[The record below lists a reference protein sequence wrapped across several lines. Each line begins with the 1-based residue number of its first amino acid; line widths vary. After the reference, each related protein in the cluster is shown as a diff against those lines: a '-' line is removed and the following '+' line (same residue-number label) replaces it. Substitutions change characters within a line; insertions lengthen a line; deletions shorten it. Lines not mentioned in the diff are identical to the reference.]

1 MASKFRSAI
10 FLFTLVALST
20 VAGCKKKDTT
30 CTAVIKVIR
39 TNGSVVS
46 GAKVRLTSNWGLTQS
61 NNELADYLPA
71 DELTDANG
79 MATFEFKYP
88 GILDVEVTQIAYGSG
103 TDLIKLE
110 VGETVTKVV
119 TIQ

>member
-1 MASKFRSAI
+1 MKLLSRFTLI
-10 FLFTLVALST
+10 LMTLVALST
-20 VAGCKKKDTT
+20 GVSCGKKDTT

-39 TNGSVVS
+39 TNGSAVS
-46 GAKVRLTSNWGLTQS
+46 GAKVRLTSNAGLATS
-61 NNELADYLPA
+61 KELADYLPA

-79 MATFEFKYP
+79 LATFEFKYP
-88 GILDVEVTQIAYGSG
+88 GILDVEVTHIAYGAG

-110 VGETVTKVV
+110 VGETVNKTV